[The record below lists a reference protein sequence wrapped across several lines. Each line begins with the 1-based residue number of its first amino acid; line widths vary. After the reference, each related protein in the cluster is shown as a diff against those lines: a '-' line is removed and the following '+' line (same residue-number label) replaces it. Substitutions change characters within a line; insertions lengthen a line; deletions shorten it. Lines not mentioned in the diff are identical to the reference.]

1 MLNSNNFS
9 GKLSYEVEN
18 LKALENLS
26 LFENNFV
33 GQVPFELENLSKL
46 KEMNISYNKFNGL
59 ISYTLAKKDT
69 FQMTMLNEKGLAVR
83 LPLVT
88 DNTGVVGTPD

>member
-1 MLNSNNFS
+1 
-9 GKLSYEVEN
+9 LSYEIEN

-26 LFENNFV
+26 LFENNFI
-33 GQVPFELENLSKL
+33 GQVPFEIEKLDNL

-59 ISYTLAKKDT
+59 ISYALAKKDT
-69 FQMTMLNEKGLAVR
+69 FQMTMLNDKGVAVR
-83 LPLVT
+83 LPLLT